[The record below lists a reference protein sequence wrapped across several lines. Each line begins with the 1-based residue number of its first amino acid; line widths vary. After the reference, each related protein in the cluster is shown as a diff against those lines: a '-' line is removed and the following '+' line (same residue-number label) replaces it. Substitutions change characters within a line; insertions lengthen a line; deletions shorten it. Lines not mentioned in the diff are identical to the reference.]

1 MTIRDL
7 LTRKGSFTATGVGG
21 QWAVDFVGPVKL
33 TPDGLERWK
42 DVLGKECEVHED
54 EDRENWK
61 IAVVKGIDNSETR
74 DEVCALFNT
83 IAGNV
88 NAFTLAKY
96 RELTTEEKNED
107 NEIRAMLAREIRRI
121 AWLVVDGAVG
131 SGDEGDDS
139 EEPRDLDS
147 MRAEIEAELANAH
160 DMITGSLAEY
170 EKDYEKAK
178 REYERAKRTLESEF
192 HKFDKKHKWTRMIEA
207 CKAKIDAYR
216 NAGGKVE
223 DIKTKLS
230 VKVDESA
237 QPSYKQ
243 WLIWVIA
250 HFKNDEFES
259 YFKQLDTFK
268 KEQTSISAV
277 DNVIRVKWSAWK
289 DTAVKMFESVKRHL
303 PPSTKTSDRAALVP
317 DFSGWRVF
325 SVGEDGTDIVS
336 EFILQCEVQCGV
348 LGSISAAIDEAV
360 VEYDR
365 LVGGI
370 E

>member
-1 MTIRDL
+1 MTIREL

-33 TPDGLERWK
+33 TRDGMERWSGI
-42 DVLGKECEVHED
+42 LGKECELYED

-61 IAVVKGIDNSETR
+61 IAVVKGIENPETR

-121 AWLVVDGAVG
+121 AWLVVEGAAG
-131 SGDEGDDS
+131 SGEEDENHQ
-139 EEPRDLDS
+139 DLES
-147 MRAEIEAELANAH
+147 MRAEIEADLANAH

-170 EKDYEKAK
+170 EKDYENAK
-178 REYERAKRTLESEF
+178 REYEKAKRKLEREF
-192 HKFDKKHKWTRMIEA
+192 DKFDKKHKWTRMIEA

-277 DNVIRVKWSAWK
+277 DNVIRVKWSKWK
-289 DTAVKMFESVKRHL
+289 DTAVKMFESVKRRL
-303 PPSTKTSDRAALVP
+303 PPSTKTSDRAALAP
-317 DFSGWRVF
+317 DFSGWRAF
-325 SVGEDGTDIVS
+325 SVGDDGTDPVA

-360 VEYDR
+360 AEYDR